1 MNNFPRPLVMNL
13 LFLVV
18 FSLSAVAT
26 NGLATDYAGSPPAF
40 SAPGCEKIE
49 AKECVSLAIDAMG
62 GRQKLEA
69 IQSASSDVIGHTALM
84 EQSYRQAPFI
94 TSYERDHIIVDF
106 AHKRVFD
113 AQHGVWPEADLK
125 GSDSDVILITTPD
138 GGAYRSGKNDS
149 PCGPSNLEDSEQTL
163 ALGPERLLLTASAS
177 SDLHYEAEETLRST
191 PHAVVAFTWN
201 NIPVRILLGSHTHL
215 PDAVDTTQRFRDFWT
230 YWGDVH
236 QRIYWDN
243 WKFIKGIV
251 YPTNQVTE
259 RNGAMLSSA
268 QVLDLDFNQPL
279 DEKSFVIAPEIAKTS
294 KLTSPTPFKSDKS
307 VQLAPDITLFPGSW
321 NTTIVKQ
328 DDGIVLLETPI
339 SSLYAEGLFAV
350 AKAKYPGLPIKA
362 VLSTSDSW
370 PHVGGIRFDVAQ
382 SAPVYILDLN
392 QPLLDRMIA
401 APHTLTPDALQ
412 TSPKTPEWKI
422 VSEKTSIGEGKNRI
436 ELYPIRGASTE
447 RQYMVY
453 FPEHHL
459 LYASDTLVLNGDDTL
474 YDPELMREVVSAADR
489 EHLDVDTVFAMH
501 QGPTKWSKVLSLL
514 QKAG

>member
-1 MNNFPRPLVMNL
+1 MNNFPRPVVMNL
-13 LFLVV
+13 LSFIVL
-18 FSLSAVAT
+18 SLSAAAA
-26 NGLATDYAGSPPAF
+26 NGLVTDSAGYSSTF

-49 AKECVSLAIDAMG
+49 AKECLSLAIDAMG

-94 TSYERDHIIVDF
+94 TSYERDRIIVDF
-106 AHKRVFD
+106 AHKRVF
-113 AQHGVWPEADLK
+113 ATQHGVWPEADLK
-125 GSDSDVILITTPD
+125 GADSDVTLITTPD
-138 GGAYRSGKNDS
+138 GGAYRSGNNDS
-149 PCGPSNLEDSEQTL
+149 PCRPADLESSEQTL

-215 PDAVDTTQRFRDFWT
+215 PDAVDTTQRFHDFWA

-243 WKFIKGIV
+243 WKFIHGIV
-251 YPTNQVTE
+251 YPTNQMTE
-259 RNGAMLSSA
+259 RNGAMLSSE

-294 KLTSPTPFKSDKS
+294 KLRNPTPFKGDKS
-307 VQLAPDITLFPGSW
+307 VQLAPDVTLYPYSW

-339 SSLYAEGLFAV
+339 SSLYAEGLFAA

-401 APHTLTPDALQ
+401 APNTLTPDALQ
-412 TSPKTPEWKI
+412 TSTKTPDWKI

-459 LYASDTLVLNGDDTL
+459 LYASDTLVLNGDDTI
-474 YDPELMREVVSAADR
+474 YDPELMREVVSAAER

-501 QGPTKWSKVLSLL
+501 QGPTKWSKVLLLL